1 MIHGREC
8 RRMQTKYNAVMRKF
22 LFVLT
27 LALAY
32 NSLWAKDHKPSY
44 YETHDPSPD
53 SVLINCILFKEDG
66 LYSITAVDTIEGK
79 TAEQLYGLAKEWI
92 GRVYNDPKTVIKS
105 ENPPSQL
112 VFEGQ
117 LCSNLHGR
125 LEIKFKDGRI
135 RWHLYSINMK
145 VDPSIV
151 RFVGFSSRA
160 VEEVPKYSMDRGERG
175 SKWLMADLYEFVT
188 NFRKGMLPKEEDD
201 W

>member
-1 MIHGREC
+1 MF
-8 RRMQTKYNAVMRKF
+8 VM
-22 LFVLT
+22 
-27 LALAY
+27 ALM
-32 NSLWAKDHKPSY
+32 SMPICSKDHKPSY

-53 SVLINCILFKEDG
+53 SVLVNCSISKDNG

-92 GRVYNDPKTVIKS
+92 GRIYNEPKTVIKS

-112 VFEGQ
+112 IFEGQ
-117 LCSNLHGR
+117 LCSDLHGR

-135 RWHLYSINMK
+135 RWQLYSINMK

-160 VEEVPKYSMDRGERG
+160 VEDVPKYSMNRGERG
-175 SKWLMADLYEFVT
+175 AKWLLADLYDFIIK
-188 NFRKGMLPKEEDD
+188 FRKGMIQKEEDD

>member
-1 MIHGREC
+1 M
-8 RRMQTKYNAVMRKF
+8 KKF
-22 LFVLT
+22 LFIMAM
-27 LALAY
+27 ALA
-32 NSLWAKDHKPSY
+32 SQTMCAKDRKPSY

-53 SVLINCILFKEDG
+53 SVLVNCTLSKENG

>member
-1 MIHGREC
+1 MKKILFLL
-8 RRMQTKYNAVMRKF
+8 VMALMSQPSWSKDRKP
-22 LFVLT
+22 
-27 LALAY
+27 
-32 NSLWAKDHKPSY
+32 NY

-53 SVLINCILFKEDG
+53 SVLVNCSLSKENG
-66 LYSITAVDTIEGK
+66 LYSITAVDSIEGK
-79 TAEQLYGLAKEWI
+79 TAEQLFGIAKEWI
-92 GRVYNDPKTVIKS
+92 GRTYHDPKTVIKS

-117 LCSNLHGR
+117 LCSKLHGR

-151 RFVGFSSRA
+151 RYVGFSSMA

-175 SKWLMADLYEFVT
+175 AKWLMADLYEFIT
-188 NFRKGMLPKEEDD
+188 NFRKGMLSKEEDD